1 MADGVH
7 DGAMKAVSA
16 EDLARLAPYG
26 DLVEAL
32 REAFGAQY
40 VAPLRHHH
48 DIARGS
54 LPGATYL
61 LMPAWSD
68 MAGGDEGF
76 IGLKTVLVVPD
87 NPGRGVP
94 TVQATYQLF
103 SGLTGSLLA
112 LIDGTELTL
121 RRTACASALGATYLA
136 RAEASRM
143 VIVGAGA
150 LAPHMVRA
158 HAAVRPIRQVAVSSR
173 TRANAEALAKSLS
186 EEGFE
191 AFVPESL
198 ETAVGEADI
207 VSCATTSSEA
217 VVLGKWLKPGVHV
230 DLVGAFRPTMR
241 EVDGQAVATAHVF
254 VDTREGALSEGGD
267 LIQAIDEGAFKAEDV
282 EAELSD
288 LVTGAHPGRAG
299 ADDITLFKSC
309 GTALEDLAAAIMV
322 YRRL

>member
-1 MADGVH
+1 MAE
-7 DGAMKAVSA
+7 GAMKAVSA
-16 EDLARLAPYG
+16 EDLARLAPHG

-32 REAFGAQY
+32 REAFGARY

-68 MAGGDEGF
+68 MSEGGEGF

-112 LIDGTELTL
+112 LLDGTELTL
-121 RRTACASALGATYLA
+121 RRTACASALGASYLA
-136 RAEASRM
+136 CQEASRM
-143 VIVGAGA
+143 VMVGAGA

-158 HAAVRPIRQVAVSSR
+158 HAAVRPIRQVAVWSR
-173 TRANAEALAKSLS
+173 TRAHAEVLAKSLS
-186 EEGFE
+186 QEGFE
-191 AFVPESL
+191 TSVPDSL

-217 VVLGKWLKPGVHV
+217 IVLGKWLKPGVHV

-241 EVDGQAVATAHVF
+241 EVDGAAVATAKVF

-282 EAELSD
+282 EAELTE
-288 LVTGAHPGRAG
+288 LVTGAHAGRAG

-309 GTALEDLAAAIMV
+309 GTALEDLASAIMV

>member
-1 MADGVH
+1 MA

-32 REAFGAQY
+32 REAFGARY

-48 DIARGS
+48 DIARGQ

-68 MAGGDEGF
+68 MAGGEEGF

-87 NPGRGVP
+87 NPARGVP

-121 RRTACASALGATYLA
+121 RRTACASALGASYLA
-136 RAEASRM
+136 REDASRM

-158 HAAVRPIRQVAVSSR
+158 HAAVRPIRQVAVWSR

-186 EEGFE
+186 QEGFE
-191 AFVPESL
+191 AFAPESL

-241 EVDGQAVATAHVF
+241 EVDGAAVAAAHVF

-267 LIQAIDEGAFKAEDV
+267 LIQAIDEGAFKPEDV
-282 EAELSD
+282 EAELTE
-288 LVTGAHPGRAG
+288 LVTGAHPGRSG
-299 ADDITLFKSC
+299 ADEITLFKSC

>member
-1 MADGVH
+1 MMADGP
-7 DGAMKAVSA
+7 MKAVSA

-32 REAFGAQY
+32 REAFGARY

-48 DIARGS
+48 DIGRGQ

-68 MAGGDEGF
+68 MSGGDEGF

-121 RRTACASALGATYLA
+121 RRTACASALGASYLA
-136 RAEASRM
+136 HADASRM

-158 HAAVRPIRQVAVSSR
+158 HAAMRPIRQVAVWSR
-173 TRANAEALAKSLS
+173 TRAHAEALAASLS
-186 EEGFE
+186 QEGFE
-191 AFVPESL
+191 ASVPESL

-207 VSCATTSSEA
+207 VSCATTSSEP
-217 VVLGKWLKPGVHV
+217 VVFGKWLKPGVHV

-241 EVDGQAVATAHVF
+241 EVDGAAVAAARVF

-267 LIQAIDEGAFKAEDV
+267 LIQAIDEGAFKAQDV
-282 EAELSD
+282 EAELTD

>member
-1 MADGVH
+1 MADG
-7 DGAMKAVSA
+7 AMRTVSA
-16 EDLARLAPYG
+16 EDLARLAPHG
-26 DLVEAL
+26 EIVEAL
-32 REAFGAQY
+32 REAFGARY

-48 DIARGS
+48 DIARGR
-54 LPGATYL
+54 LPAATYL

-68 MAGGDEGF
+68 MSDGSEGGDEGF

-112 LIDGTELTL
+112 LLDGTELTL
-121 RRTACASALGATYLA
+121 RRTACASALGASYLA
-136 RAEASRM
+136 RADSARM

-158 HAAVRPIRQVAVSSR
+158 HAAVRPIRNVAVWSR
-173 TRANAEALAKSLS
+173 TRANAEALAERLS
-186 EEGFE
+186 QEGFE
-191 AFVPESL
+191 AHVPDSL

-241 EVDGQAVATAHVF
+241 EVDGAAVANARVF

-267 LIQAIDEGAFKAEDV
+267 LIQAIAEGAFKAEDV
-282 EAELSD
+282 QAELTE
-288 LVTGAHPGRAG
+288 LVTGAHPGRTA
-299 ADDITLFKSC
+299 ADEITLFKSC

>member
-1 MADGVH
+1 MA
-7 DGAMKAVSA
+7 DGAMKTVSA
-16 EDLARLAPYG
+16 QDLARLAPHG

-32 REAFGAQY
+32 REAFGARY

-48 DIARGS
+48 DIARGL
-54 LPGATYL
+54 LPAATYL

-68 MAGGDEGF
+68 MAEEGGDEGF

-87 NPGRGVP
+87 NPDRGVP

-121 RRTACASALGATYLA
+121 RRTACASALGASFLA
-136 RAEASRM
+136 RADASRM

-158 HAAVRPIRQVAVSSR
+158 HAAVRPIRQVAVWSR
-173 TRANAEALAKSLS
+173 TRANAEALAESLS
-186 EEGFE
+186 QEGFE
-191 AFVPESL
+191 TSVPESL
-198 ETAVGEADI
+198 EPAVGQADI

-217 VVLGKWLKPGVHV
+217 VVLGKWLKPGVHI

-241 EVDGQAVATAHVF
+241 EVDGAAVANARVF

-267 LIQAIDEGAFKAEDV
+267 LIQAIDEGVFKAEDV
-282 EAELSD
+282 EAELTE
-288 LVTGAHPGRAG
+288 LVTGAHSGRAG

>member
-1 MADGVH
+1 MADRAHG
-7 DGAMKAVSA
+7 GIMKAVSA
-16 EDLARLAPYG
+16 QDLARLAPYG

-32 REAFGAQY
+32 REAFGARY

-48 DIARGS
+48 DIARGR
-54 LPGATYL
+54 LPSATYL

-68 MAGGDEGF
+68 MSDGDESF

-87 NPGRGVP
+87 NPSRGVP

-121 RRTACASALGATYLA
+121 RRTACASALGASYLA
-136 RAEASRM
+136 HADASRLL
-143 VIVGAGA
+143 VVGAGA

-158 HAAVRPIRQVAVSSR
+158 HAAVRPIRQVAVWSR

-186 EEGFE
+186 REGYE
-191 AFVPESL
+191 TSVPESL
-198 ETAVGEADI
+198 ETAVGEADVI
-207 VSCATTSSEA
+207 SCATTSSEA
-217 VVLGKWLKPGVHV
+217 IVLGKWLKPGVHV

-241 EVDGQAVATAHVF
+241 EVDGAAVAIANVF

-267 LIQAIDEGAFKAEDV
+267 LIQAIDEGAFKAGDV
-282 EAELSD
+282 QAELTE
-288 LVTGAHPGRAG
+288 LVTGAHAGRAG

>member
-1 MADGVH
+1 MADGS
-7 DGAMKAVSA
+7 MKAVSA
-16 EDLARLAPYG
+16 QDLARLAPYG

-32 REAFGAQY
+32 REAFGARY

-54 LPGATYL
+54 LPAATYL

-68 MAGGDEGF
+68 MSGGGEGF

-87 NPGRGVP
+87 NPARGVP

-121 RRTACASALGATYLA
+121 RRTACASALGASYLA
-136 RAEASRM
+136 RADASRM

-158 HAAVRPIRQVAVSSR
+158 HAAVRPIRQVAVWSR
-173 TRANAEALAKSLS
+173 TRANTEALAQSLS
-186 EEGFE
+186 QEGFE
-191 AFVPESL
+191 TTVPDSL

-217 VVLGKWLKPGVHV
+217 IVLGKWLKPGVHV

-241 EVDGQAVATAHVF
+241 EVDGAAVAAAHVF

-267 LIQAIDEGAFKAEDV
+267 LIQAIDDGVFKPGDV
-282 EAELSD
+282 EAELTE
-288 LVTGAHPGRAG
+288 LVTGAHAGRAG